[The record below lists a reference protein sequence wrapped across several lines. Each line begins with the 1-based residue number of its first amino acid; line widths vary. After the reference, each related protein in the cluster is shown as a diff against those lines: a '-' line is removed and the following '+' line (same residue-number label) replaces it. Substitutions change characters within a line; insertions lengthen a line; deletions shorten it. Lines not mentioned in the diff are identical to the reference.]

1 MNENNPATKPVV
13 SDPSKI
19 TMPPAPHTVEPVKMP
34 DTAQPKVAVTAQSKD
49 APKTKS

>member
-19 TMPPAPHTVEPVKMP
+19 ATPPAPHTVEPVKMP
-34 DTAQPKVAVTAQSKD
+34 AAAQPKVTVTAQPKD
-49 APKTKS
+49 APKTNS